1 MTLRRAHHDYNYYK
15 LRTEGTSLT
24 GGKKMGYVYAEI
36 DLTSEEDLVLA
47 RHGKLPEDEVK
58 TVKVRALVDSGAWDL
73 TISEDIRKQLDL
85 PLVGKDWAKLAD
97 DTLVEIDL
105 AGPIHLRFETQ
116 VILVHSAIV
125 IPTTSEVLLGA
136 LAMQGLDVYIDP
148 KSERLLVHPQTL
160 DNPKSKIRY
169 YRRAVSPSI

>member
-24 GGKKMGYVYAEI
+24 GGKRMGYIYADI
-36 DLTSEEDLVLA
+36 DLTSEDDLALA

-58 TVKVRALVDSGAWDL
+58 TVRVRALVDSGAWDL

-85 PLVGKDWAKLAD
+85 PIVGKDWAKMAD
-97 DTLVEIDL
+97 DTLVEIEL

-116 VILVHSAIV
+116 TILVHKAIV
-125 IPTTSEVLLGA
+125 LPTTSEVLLGA

-148 KSERLLVHPQTL
+148 KSERLMVPPQTV

-169 YRRAVSPSI
+169 YRRELRPSI

>member
-36 DLTSEEDLVLA
+36 DLTNEDDLALA
-47 RHGKLPEDEVK
+47 RRGKLPENEVK
-58 TVKVRALVDSGAWDL
+58 TVTVRALVDSGAWDL
-73 TISEDIRKQLDL
+73 TISEEIRRQLDL
-85 PLVGKDWAKLAD
+85 PIVGKDWAKMAD
-97 DTLVEIDL
+97 DTVVEIDL
-105 AGPIHLRFETQ
+105 AGPIHVRFETQ
-116 VILVHSAIV
+116 TIIVQKALVL
-125 IPTTSEVLLGA
+125 PTTSEVLLGA

-148 KSERLLVHPQTL
+148 KSERLMVPPQTL

-169 YRRAVSPSI
+169 CRREVSLSI

>member
-24 GGKKMGYVYAEI
+24 GGKRMGYVYAEI
-36 DLTSEEDLVLA
+36 HLTNAEDLVLA
-47 RHGKLPEDEVK
+47 RHGKLPEDEVR

-73 TISEDIRKQLDL
+73 TISEEIRKQLDL
-85 PLVGKDWAKLAD
+85 PIVGKDWAKMAD

-116 VILVHSAIV
+116 VILVHKAIV
-125 IPTTSEVLLGA
+125 LPTTSDVLLGA

-148 KSERLLVHPQTL
+148 KSERLVVPPQTV

-169 YRRAVSPSI
+169 CRREVSASI